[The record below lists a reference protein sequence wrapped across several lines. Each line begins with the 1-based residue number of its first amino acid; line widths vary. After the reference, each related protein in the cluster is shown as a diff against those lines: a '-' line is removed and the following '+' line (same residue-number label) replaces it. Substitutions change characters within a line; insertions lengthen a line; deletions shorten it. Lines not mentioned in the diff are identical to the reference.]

1 MIAMTLGEV
10 PGGLEL
16 DQSGERLYI
25 SGKAAGL
32 QAADCLRGNGMEA
45 PSGLHRLPVGVAQ
58 AVRAEAF
65 SAALAARSWAI
76 RQKSQRR
83 AHLLLLQ
90 SDRGRASWQG
100 TSIAL
105 DAPTLLWLPGGL
117 DASVDV
123 GPGADGFMLS
133 IDDDFLI
140 RIVAGHA
147 EALHLRRTTERA
159 ALIAADA
166 LPPCR
171 EAIAA
176 SCRAIVAELRTP
188 GFGAAT
194 LISSHLLLL
203 CLQLWRLGAAHD
215 AEDEVAARG
224 GGPALVGNFLQM
236 VELHY
241 RDGWPIA
248 RYAAALGVTPDR
260 LHAHCQREKG
270 FGPRAI
276 IHERL
281 VREACTRLQQLD
293 LPVEQIGYGLGF
305 RDPAYFNRFFRKY
318 RGASPGSYR
327 RQVRLEQA
335 RNGPSYAAWP

>member
-1 MIAMTLGEV
+1 MG
-10 PGGLEL
+10 
-16 DQSGERLYI
+16 
-25 SGKAAGL
+25 
-32 QAADCLRGNGMEA
+32 A
-45 PSGLHRLPVGVAQ
+45 PLGLHGLPVGIAQ

-65 SAALAARSWAI
+65 AAALASRAWAI
-76 RQKSQRR
+76 RQKAGRR
-83 AHLLLLQ
+83 AHLVLLQ
-90 SDRGRASWQG
+90 SDHGRASWQG
-100 TSIAL
+100 SAIAL

-117 DASVDV
+117 DASLEV

-147 EALHLRRTTERA
+147 EALHLRRTTERV
-159 ALIAADA
+159 ALVAADA
-166 LPPCR
+166 LSPGFD
-171 EAIAA
+171 AIAA
-176 SCRAIVAELRTP
+176 SCRAIVAELRIP
-188 GFGAAT
+188 GFGGAT

-203 CLQLWRLGAAHD
+203 CLQLWRISAAED

-260 LHAHCQREKG
+260 LHAHCQREKNC
-270 FGPRAI
+270 GPRAL

-281 VREACTRLQQLD
+281 VREACARLQQLD

-318 RGASPGSYR
+318 RGASPGNYR

-335 RNGPSYAAWP
+335 RSGPSYAAWP